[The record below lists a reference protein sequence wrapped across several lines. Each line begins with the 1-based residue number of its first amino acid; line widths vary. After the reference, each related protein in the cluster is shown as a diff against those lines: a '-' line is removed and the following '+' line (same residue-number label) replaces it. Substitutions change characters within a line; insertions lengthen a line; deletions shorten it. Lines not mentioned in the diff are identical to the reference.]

1 MTIQLFFVIGGAV
14 VLGAILMYLVMQWAK
29 RNERKGS
36 TPVPGMDLEKVPSVP
51 SFEERR
57 SQSFSAPE
65 PEKPAEPPVKPASA
79 SELLKRIAE
88 ASEVEDVQKVM
99 GESTD
104 PSVTRAGEAR
114 IVSLITAKL
123 AEAVTI
129 QECLTIYDDTPAVDD
144 GKVDTAGD
152 AVLERAFALSTDFD
166 SCKEVIEWFDGNWP
180 SDDYQM
186 RVLEKAASFAI
197 TFEQALSLRKGLDES
212 EARSMPI
219 FERAYALAS
228 TTEEAIEL
236 YDTLDA
242 DTEFAARVHDKA
254 RSLVTSLDDALD
266 MGERL
271 DATEESTFEF
281 FERVLDLSEEQ
292 YTKGALSQED
302 FERVLDL
309 FISLDVDTD
318 TGELSVRMRAK
329 LLSLVATVEE
339 ALNLYDKFEKD
350 YEDYE
355 FAQQVLDKAVELA
368 TTLEEC
374 DSIREKVVTAD
385 DEMDVRIVAR
395 SLTFV
400 TTVEECAEFW
410 RDLDMDSPV
419 AQAAILRAADI
430 IRATP

>member
-1 MTIQLFFVIGGAV
+1 MTVELFFVIA
-14 VLGAILMYLVMQWAK
+14 GAIAFGAIGMYFAMKWT
-29 RNERKGS
+29 RKGEKEVSVPS
-36 TPVPGMDLEKVPSVP
+36 TQYESTSSVP

-57 SQSFSAPE
+57 PQSFSAPE
-65 PEKPAEPPVKPASA
+65 PEKPAEPPVKPPSA
-79 SELLKRIAE
+79 SELLKRISE
-88 ASEVEDVQKVM
+88 ASAITDVQTVM

-104 PSVTRAGEAR
+104 PSVTRAGEAK
-114 IVSLITAKL
+114 IVSLITTKL
-123 AEAVTI
+123 AEAVTV
-129 QECLTIYDDTPAVDD
+129 QECLTIYNDTPAVDD
-144 GKVDTAGD
+144 GRPDTAGD
-152 AVLERAFALSTDFD
+152 AVLERAFALTTDFD
-166 SCKEVIEWFDGNWP
+166 SCKEVVDWFDGDWP
-180 SDDYQM
+180 SDEYQM
-186 RVLEKAASFAI
+186 RVLEKAASLAT
-197 TFEQALSLRKGLDES
+197 TFEQALSLREGLDEND
-212 EARSMPI
+212 ARWAPV
-219 FERAYALAS
+219 FERAYTLAS
-228 TTEEAIEL
+228 TTEEAIEF

-242 DTEFAARVHDKA
+242 DTDFAVRVHDKA
-254 RSLVTSLDDALD
+254 RSLVTSLGDALD
-266 MGERL
+266 MGESL

-292 YTKGALSQED
+292 HAKGALSQED

-309 FISLDVDTD
+309 FISLDDDTD
-318 TGELSVRMRAK
+318 TGELSVRVREK
-329 LLSLVATVEE
+329 LLILVTTVEE

-355 FAQQVLDKAVELA
+355 FAQQVLDKALELA

-374 DSIREKVVTAD
+374 DSIREKVVTVD
-385 DEMDVRIVAR
+385 DETDVRIVAR

>member
-1 MTIQLFFVIGGAV
+1 MTVELFFVVAGAF
-14 VLGAILMYLVMQWAK
+14 VLGILGTYFVLQWMRK
-29 RNERKGS
+29 NEKS
-36 TPVPGMDLEKVPSVP
+36 PVPSTEYERASSAQGS
-51 SFEERR
+51 EERR
-57 SQSFSAPE
+57 PQSFATPE
-65 PEKPAEPPVKPASA
+65 PERPAEPPVKPPSA

-88 ASEVEDVQKVM
+88 ASEVEDVQGVM

-123 AEAVTI
+123 AEAVTV
-129 QECLTIYDDTPAVDD
+129 QECLTIHNDTPEVDE
-144 GKVDTAGD
+144 GKPDTAGD
-152 AVLERAFALSTDFD
+152 AVLERVFVLATDFD

-180 SDDYQM
+180 SDEYQM
-186 RVLEKAASFAI
+186 RVLEKAASFAT

-212 EARSMPI
+212 EAHSMPI
-219 FERAYALAS
+219 FERVYALAS

-254 RSLVTSLDDALD
+254 RSLVTGLDDALD
-266 MGERL
+266 MGESL
-271 DATEESTFEF
+271 DATEDSTFEF
-281 FERVLDLSEEQ
+281 FERVLILSEEQ
-292 YTKGALSQED
+292 YAKGALSQED
-302 FERVLDL
+302 FERVLGL
-309 FISLDVDTD
+309 FVSLDDDTD
-318 TGELSVRMRAK
+318 TGELSVRVRAK
-329 LLSLVATVEE
+329 LLTLVTTVEE

-374 DSIREKVVTAD
+374 DSIREKVVTGD